1 MKVNHVAMWVN
12 DLEKTKDFYA
22 KYFQVEAGERYR
34 NAKNDFTSYFL
45 FFDGA
50 STTIE
55 IMHRPD
61 LSDCSRKSLFSP
73 GLTHLAISVGDRMA
87 VDRLT
92 DQLRED
98 GYPIVSEPRVTG
110 DGYYESVI
118 LDPERN
124 IIEITE

>member
-1 MKVNHVAMWVN
+1 M
-12 DLEKTKDFYA
+12 
-22 KYFQVEAGERYR
+22 
-34 NAKNDFTSYFL
+34 
-45 FFDGA
+45 
-50 STTIE
+50 
-55 IMHRPD
+55 
-61 LSDCSRKSLFSP
+61 
-73 GLTHLAISVGDRMA
+73 AISVGDRMA